1 MPPKNASIQVL
12 HKACSMK
19 ITTKSIEQK
28 LRKAMKEQDTY
39 SPAME
44 FTITIAAG
52 LLLGFYK
59 ARSDVEELTGCCT
72 TRLSREHNEYKVPHP
87 EFKMMAD
94 LAEQI
99 RKYLR
104 ELRLTRATIENGA
117 DEDDVDQLINAVTA
131 EDAGEE

>member
-1 MPPKNASIQVL
+1 
-12 HKACSMK
+12 
-19 ITTKSIEQK
+19 
-28 LRKAMKEQDTY
+28 MKEQDTY